1 MVTGNKQRSITSHP
15 RYCEAA
21 AGGSCHVRTGGAGT
35 RAVGD
40 GAVQKNREFPT
51 RVGSALWFRVF
62 PWAGLT
68 GWAAPHDDIVPS
80 YRDPHMAKFRES
92 RPSEARPATKTP
104 AGSCLDDRAACKAT
118 GWAGWEQ
125 QLRVL
130 RESTPGARMSR
141 IGTRRPI
148 HMWPRHAC
156 ASCVPAQT
164 TPLAAGEMGREGAIP
179 RQRQLDSRSR
189 GPALP
194 TGQ

>member
-1 MVTGNKQRSITSHP
+1 MVTGNKQRSITSRP

-40 GAVQKNREFPT
+40 GAVQKTGNSQLVLDRPYGLEF
-51 RVGSALWFRVF
+51 F

-68 GWAAPHDDIVPS
+68 GWAAPHPFDGRIGDNLARQGLEPIECCNSRILLPERGIGKTSRRYGRQRDDDIVPS

-125 QLRVL
+125 
-130 RESTPGARMSR
+130 
-141 IGTRRPI
+141 
-148 HMWPRHAC
+148 
-156 ASCVPAQT
+156 
-164 TPLAAGEMGREGAIP
+164 
-179 RQRQLDSRSR
+179 
-189 GPALP
+189 
-194 TGQ
+194 